1 MEMDQAAALDLQNS
15 RILPSKEEIGAP
27 KKPSSKKKLFLTFSY
42 LSAIPLFIVFVM
54 LFSLSVKYESNGYIS
69 RQEHKPQFQALPDE
83 SNVSSIAVENND
95 ARAQA
100 LEEFFSHYKSP
111 LSGLGQHIV
120 NEADK
125 NKIDYRLLPAIA
137 MQESTLCKRIIPS
150 SHNCWGW
157 GIYGTKVT
165 KFESFE
171 KAISTISQRLSVK
184 YVQKG
189 YTTPEQIVQKY
200 TPSDDGKWSGTV
212 SMMMDKI
219 HKSL

>member
-1 MEMDQAAALDLQNS
+1 MDQAAAIDLANS
-15 RILPSKEEIGAP
+15 RILPQKNSHN
-27 KKPSSKKKLFLTFSY
+27 SSSRRVMLVASY
-42 LSAIPLFIVFVM
+42 MSAIPLFIVFLV
-54 LFSLSVKYESNGYIS
+54 LFSLYIKYDGNGYVS
-69 RQEHKPQFQALPDE
+69 RQEHKPKYQALPSE
-83 SNVSSIAVENND
+83 NNVSSIVVETND
-95 ARAQA
+95 ARSLA
-100 LEEFFSHYKSP
+100 LEEVFEHYNSP
-111 LSGLGQHIV
+111 LKGLGQFIV

-137 MQESTLCKRIIPS
+137 MQESTLCKRIIKS

-171 KAISTISQRLSVK
+171 KAIAYISQRLSVR

-189 YTTPEQIVQKY
+189 FTTPEEIVQKY
-200 TPSDDGKWSGTV
+200 TPSDDGKWSNTV
-212 SMMMDKI
+212 GMMMEKI